1 MRKYQVLFILFLFVL
16 CKEES
21 KNPTQTEGSDM
32 AKKQQVQVEEKK
44 SRFVPPSGVYSM
56 DNPIEMSSFLSAKIP
71 DSQSYCMEID
81 LEKMQATAKFRTF
94 KKQYTMEIED
104 LGEGKYAFV
113 YEGERREFEFQ
124 EYTFQTR
131 KGYDIFIHGYS
142 YKNNQGKW
150 NGASTAGRLSK
161 MHATLLECDKYEEE
175 HYRGLEGVNSEEQMP
190 SNFNQ

>member
-44 SRFVPPSGVYSM
+44 SRFVMPSGIYVM
-56 DNPIEMSSFLSAKIP
+56 KDPIEMSSFLSAKIP
-71 DSQSYCMEID
+71 DSQEYCMEID

-104 LGEGKYAFV
+104 LGEGKYAFL
-113 YEGERREFEFQ
+113 YQGKKREFEFQ
-124 EYTFQTR
+124 EDKFQGR
-131 KGYDIFIHGYS
+131 IGYDIFFYDRTK
-142 YKNNQGKW
+142 KNEKGTWYGGNESGGLWPESQ
-150 NGASTAGRLSK
+150 SVI
-161 MHATLLECDKYEEE
+161 ECDKHYEE

-190 SNFNQ
+190 SNFNR

>member
-1 MRKYQVLFILFLFVL
+1 MKKYQVLFILFLFAF

-21 KNPTQTEGSDM
+21 KNPTQTEDPNM

-44 SRFVPPSGVYSM
+44 SRFVPPSGIYSM
-56 DNPIEMSSFLSAKIP
+56 NDSIKMSSFLSAKIP
-71 DSQSYCMEID
+71 DSQSYCMEVD
-81 LEKMQATAKFRTF
+81 LEKMQAIAKFRTF

-104 LGEGKYAFV
+104 LGEGKYVFV
-113 YEGERREFEFQ
+113 YEGKRREFEIQ
-124 EYTFQTR
+124 EYTFHSK
-131 KGYDIFIHGYS
+131 KGFEVYSEGHS
-142 YKNNQGKW
+142 YKNKQGKW
-150 NGASTAGRLSK
+150 NEVSAAGRLSK